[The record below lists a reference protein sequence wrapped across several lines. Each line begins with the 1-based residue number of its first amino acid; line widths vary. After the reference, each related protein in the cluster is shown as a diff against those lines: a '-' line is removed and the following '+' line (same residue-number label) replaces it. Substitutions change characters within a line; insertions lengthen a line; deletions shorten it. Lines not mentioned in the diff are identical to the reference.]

1 MDAADRIITQLVDT
15 ICTYK
20 WASYR
25 VRLDQ
30 FYFVYT
36 KIMKELDDV
45 YTENEI
51 KIIKER
57 IQEYPFNDFLV
68 GSRETDY

>member
-15 ICTYK
+15 ICRYK

-51 KIIKER
+51 KIIKDR

>member
-20 WASYR
+20 WSSYR

-51 KIIKER
+51 KIIKDR

>member
-30 FYFVYT
+30 FHFVYY
-36 KIMKELDDV
+36 KIMKELHEV
-45 YTENEI
+45 YTDNEI

-57 IQEYPFNDFLV
+57 VHEYPFNDFLV
-68 GSRETDY
+68 GNRETEY

>member
-1 MDAADRIITQLVDT
+1 MDASDRIITQLVDT
-15 ICTYK
+15 ICLYK

-30 FYFVYT
+30 FKFLYN

-57 IQEYPFNDFLV
+57 IQQYPFKDFLI
-68 GSRETDY
+68 ENKYTMY